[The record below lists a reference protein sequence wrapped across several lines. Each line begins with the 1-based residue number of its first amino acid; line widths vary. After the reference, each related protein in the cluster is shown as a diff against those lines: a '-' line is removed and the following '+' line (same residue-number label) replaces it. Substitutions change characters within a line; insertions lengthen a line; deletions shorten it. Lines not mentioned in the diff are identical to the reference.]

1 MADVIIANTQTL
13 ATKMD
18 YIAQMVQKEL
28 KEKAILSGYFT
39 DVSQWAVKGVK
50 SISFPKLTSFVV
62 NERASGMTVDA
73 QALTSSVDKLDLDI
87 PAFIKWIID
96 TNDSVQSTIEWEVET
111 VLRAASAHGRYLD
124 RKLIDEAMAA
134 RFEVTVAGD
143 ITRDNVLE
151 MREYLRKNQADL
163 AQTALFVAPD
173 QMTAL
178 LKIDEFTRAE
188 VFGQAVIPNG
198 VIGRLY
204 GLPVVEHNLLTD
216 GEYFMAE
223 KSSLAFGFQ
232 KAPAYAEEDAI
243 DYGVGSKKRVM
254 DALYGVKALQIGQAN
269 AAPTKSALIAGYK
282 A

>member
-1 MADVIIANTQTL
+1 MADVIISNTQAA

-18 YIAQMVQKEL
+18 YIAAMVQKEL

-39 DVSQWAVKGVK
+39 DVSQWAVKGNK
-50 SISFPKLTSFVV
+50 SISFPKLTSFTVG
-62 NERASGMTVDA
+62 ERGSGVTLDA
-73 QALTSSVDKLDLDI
+73 QALTATVDKLDLDI
-87 PAFIKWIID
+87 PAYIKWIID

-111 VLRAASAHGRYLD
+111 VLRAASAHGRYVD
-124 RKLIDEAMAA
+124 QKLIEEALAA
-134 RFEVTVAGD
+134 RFEVSVAGD

-151 MREYLRKNQADL
+151 MREYVRKNNGDL
-163 AQTALFVAPD
+163 SQCALFVAVD

-178 LKIDEFTRAE
+178 LKIDEFSKAD

-204 GLPVVEHNLLTD
+204 GIPVVEHNLLAD

-223 KSSLAFGFQ
+223 KSALAFGFQ
-232 KAPAYAEEDAI
+232 RAPAYGEEPAI
-243 DYGVGSKKRVM
+243 DYGVGAVKRVM
-254 DALYGVKALQIGQAN
+254 DALYGVKALQIGQAL